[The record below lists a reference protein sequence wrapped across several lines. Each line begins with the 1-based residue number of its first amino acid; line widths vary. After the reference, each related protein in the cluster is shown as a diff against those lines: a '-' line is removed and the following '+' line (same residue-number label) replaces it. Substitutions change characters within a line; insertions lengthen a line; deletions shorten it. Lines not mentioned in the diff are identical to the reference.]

1 MYSAAT
7 RAMCFTRLL
16 LPLGLDHKLDANV
29 SDASAYR
36 SSLVLSIGLAG
47 ETLSSWSGDA
57 IESKDS
63 KRVTDSDILRSN
75 CKRA

>member
-7 RAMCFTRLL
+7 RAMCFARLL
-16 LPLGLDHKLDANV
+16 LPLGLDHKLYANM
-29 SDASAYR
+29 SDAGAYR
-36 SSLVLSIGLAG
+36 SSLVSSIGLAG

-57 IESKDS
+57 IESRDS